1 MPAPCAVVGCDL
13 PAAQPVEIRKPENI
27 PHFGRIPPKFVR
39 LDHMGMIG
47 RGDTWIYD
55 SARDGI
61 LMGIFLEEEHLI
73 AVDSIGTVIDAL
85 AYSPEF
91 GNFKRLRIAGRSIPS
106 GDPQGMQLI
115 LTPQMENEIV
125 ELAKLLRREE
135 S

>member
-1 MPAPCAVVGCDL
+1 
-13 PAAQPVEIRKPENI
+13 
-27 PHFGRIPPKFVR
+27 
-39 LDHMGMIG
+39 MGMIG